1 MCAQI
6 GEVEMK
12 RFSKSSH
19 GAVSDLNITPLLDL
33 AWVLLVVFILT
44 TTAAVQGIEVQLPKS
59 SPNET
64 SIESTVRTV
73 TVRQTGEVYLD
84 EQKIEL
90 TELEGLLRDLKEAK
104 GGKLPVVL
112 RGDEGVEYKYVVA
125 VLDVMQRIPIEDV
138 GLATKPA
145 Q

>member
-1 MCAQI
+1 
-6 GEVEMK
+6 MK

>member
-1 MCAQI
+1 
-6 GEVEMK
+6 MK

-19 GAVSDLNITPLLDL
+19 GAVSELNITPLLDL

-44 TTAAVQGIEVQLPKS
+44 ATAAVQGIEVQLPKS
-59 SPNET
+59 TPNEKAV
-64 SIESTVRTV
+64 ESTVQTI

-112 RGDEGVEYKYVVA
+112 RGDEGVEYKYVIA

-145 Q
+145 A

>member
-1 MCAQI
+1 
-6 GEVEMK
+6 MK

-19 GAVSDLNITPLLDL
+19 GAVSELNITPLLDL

-44 TTAAVQGIEVQLPKS
+44 ATAAVQGIEVQLPKS
-59 SPNET
+59 TPNEK
-64 SIESTVRTV
+64 SVESTVQTI
-73 TVRQTGEVYLD
+73 TVRQTGEIYLD

-112 RGDEGVEYKYVVA
+112 RGDEGVEYKYVIA

-145 Q
+145 V

>member
-1 MCAQI
+1 
-6 GEVEMK
+6 MK

-19 GAVSDLNITPLLDL
+19 GAVSELNITPLLDL

-44 TTAAVQGIEVQLPKS
+44 ATAAVQGIEVQLPKS
-59 SPNET
+59 TPNEKT
-64 SIESTVRTV
+64 VESTVQTI
-73 TVRQTGEVYLD
+73 TVRQTGEIYLD

-90 TELEGLLRDLKEAK
+90 TELESLLRDLKEAK

-112 RGDEGVEYKYVVA
+112 RGDEGVEYRYVIA

-145 Q
+145 V

>member
-1 MCAQI
+1 
-6 GEVEMK
+6 MK

-19 GAVSDLNITPLLDL
+19 GAVSELNITPLLDL

-59 SPNET
+59 TPNET
-64 SIESTVRTV
+64 NIESTVRTV

-84 EQKIEL
+84 EEKIEL
-90 TELEGLLRDLKEAK
+90 PELERLLRDLKEAK

-145 Q
+145 TQ

>member
-1 MCAQI
+1 
-6 GEVEMK
+6 MK

-19 GAVSDLNITPLLDL
+19 GAVSELNITPLLDL

-44 TTAAVQGIEVQLPKS
+44 ATAAVQGIEVQLPKS
-59 SPNET
+59 TPNEKT
-64 SIESTVRTV
+64 VESTVQTI
-73 TVRQTGEVYLD
+73 TVRQTGEIYLD

-112 RGDEGVEYKYVVA
+112 RGDEGVEYRYVIA

-145 Q
+145 V

>member
-1 MCAQI
+1 
-6 GEVEMK
+6 MK
-12 RFSKSSH
+12 RFSKSTH
-19 GAVSDLNITPLLDL
+19 GAVSELNITPLLDL

-44 TTAAVQGIEVQLPKS
+44 ATAAVQGIEVQLPKS
-59 SPNET
+59 SPNEKAV
-64 SIESTVRTV
+64 ESTVQTI

-112 RGDEGVEYKYVVA
+112 RGDEGVEYKYVIA

-145 Q
+145 A

>member
-1 MCAQI
+1 
-6 GEVEMK
+6 MK

-19 GAVSDLNITPLLDL
+19 GAVSELNITPLLDL

-44 TTAAVQGIEVQLPKS
+44 ATAAVQGIEVQLPKS
-59 SPNET
+59 TPNEKT
-64 SIESTVRTV
+64 VESTVQTI
-73 TVRQTGEVYLD
+73 TVRQTGEIYLD

-112 RGDEGVEYKYVVA
+112 RGDEGVEYKYVIA

-145 Q
+145 V

>member
-1 MCAQI
+1 
-6 GEVEMK
+6 MK

-19 GAVSDLNITPLLDL
+19 GAVSELNITPLLDL

-73 TVRQTGEVYLD
+73 TVRRTGEVYLD

-138 GLATKPA
+138 GLATKPV